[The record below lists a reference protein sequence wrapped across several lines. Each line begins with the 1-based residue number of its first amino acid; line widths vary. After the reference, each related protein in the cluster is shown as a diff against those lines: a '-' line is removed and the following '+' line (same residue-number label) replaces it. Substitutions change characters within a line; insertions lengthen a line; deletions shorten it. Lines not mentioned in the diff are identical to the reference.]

1 MDKSICSVRALALAS
16 VLGVFPVFADSDEDI
31 KNLEG
36 FFVGVDAAYSC
47 VSAKHDLSDSGFF
60 DGNLRR
66 PDGDLYTNKHKRVSF
81 DPSINVGY
89 LHGFGNWCAGLS
101 VDVSFG
107 GNKKRTF
114 DMDRSEGHSKI
125 AGVSYGVKFKGGYHF
140 KRINSLIYVIVGL
153 KRRDADFGFNMRRS
167 DIQAFVK
174 SRTKAKLKSPLFVL
188 GLGVERPIYK
198 KISLSAEYEYAW
210 RNSTGE
216 ARENYKKH
224 GAYAYATAKQSLREH
239 SIKVGLKYRF

>member
-1 MDKSICSVRALALAS
+1 MNKCVSSAKVLVFVSALGSVS
-16 VLGVFPVFADSDEDI
+16 VFADSNVGSED
-31 KNLEG
+31 LEG
-36 FFVGVDAAYSC
+36 FFIGVDAAYSC
-47 VSAKHDLSDSGFF
+47 ASVEHDLSDSGYF
-60 DGNLRR
+60 DGNLRH
-66 PDGDLYTNKHKRVSF
+66 PDDDLYTNKHKRVSF

-89 LHGFGNWCAGLS
+89 LRGFGNWYAGLS
-101 VDVSFG
+101 ADVSFG

-114 DMDRSEGHSKI
+114 DMDRSEGYSKI
-125 AGVSYGVKFKGGYHF
+125 AGVSYMLKFKGGYHF
-140 KRINSLIYVIVGL
+140 KGINSLIYGIVGL
-153 KRRDADFGFNMRRS
+153 KWRDADFGFNMRIS
-167 DIQAFVK
+167 EIQALVK

-216 ARENYKKH
+216 ARENYKMH

-239 SIKVGLKYRF
+239 SVKVGLKYRF